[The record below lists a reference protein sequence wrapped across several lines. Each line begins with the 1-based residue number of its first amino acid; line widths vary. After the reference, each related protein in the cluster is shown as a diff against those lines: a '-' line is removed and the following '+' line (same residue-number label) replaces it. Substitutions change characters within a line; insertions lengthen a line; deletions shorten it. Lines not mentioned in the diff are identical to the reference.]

1 MYGADGHENVP
12 HREWLVA
19 YDRVLNEVK
28 AELAAAG
35 RADAFVGSKVIYSTR
50 RVVTCEQLEEQL
62 EDCLALKQEFPH
74 LICGRLLR
82 FVVWERL
89 SS

>member
-12 HREWLVA
+12 HREWLVV

-28 AELAAAG
+28 AELSAAG

-74 LICGRLLR
+74 LICGACPA
-82 FVVWERL
+82 
-89 SS
+89 